1 MSTEKPRSDIFPF
14 LDRVTYLCMGDVIY
28 TGATR
33 MMLDYFRHLGFPCPE
48 LENPLMFYLCLST
61 IDRRSQARYFESS
74 NQIAALV
81 EKFRMEG
88 RPFRKVRSFQ
98 SILRHSIL
106 FINNERVTSKCAVSY
121 ASENL
126 ETEHR
131 LPLTAY
137 GRPSSGQILSTLIRR
152 EWMTVWRC
160 SASGW
165 SQLFVRVFLLPLFF
179 FLLWVFYF
187 QLEAN
192 QQSYVSRNGLL
203 YNCLAGC
210 TFLSVATTTAV
221 HPALRTRY
229 YQESRDG
236 LYYGPL
242 FIMARNISSIPLSV
256 ISVFAATAIISF
268 GEFKYHSVD
277 HLCRSISKF

>member
-1 MSTEKPRSDIFPF
+1 MI
-14 LDRVTYLCMGDVIY
+14 V
-28 TGATR
+28 
-33 MMLDYFRHLGFPCPE
+33 
-48 LENPLMFYLCLST
+48 
-61 IDRRSQARYFESS
+61 
-74 NQIAALV
+74 
-81 EKFRMEG
+81 
-88 RPFRKVRSFQ
+88 FQ
-98 SILRHSIL
+98 
-106 FINNERVTSKCAVSY
+106 FKCVVSY

-137 GRPSSGQILSTLIRR
+137 GRPSSGQILTTLIRR
-152 EWMTVWRC
+152 EWTTVWRC
-160 SASGW
+160 SATGW
-165 SQLFVRVFLLPLFF
+165 SQLFMRVFLLPLFF

-187 QLEAN
+187 QLDAN
-192 QQSYVSRNGLL
+192 QQSYASRNGLL

-242 FIMARNISSIPLSV
+242 FVSARNLSSIPLSIV
-256 ISVFAATAIISF
+256 SVLAATAIIFF
-268 GEFKYHSVD
+268 GKSVYLSTNCVCKEVN
-277 HLCRSISKF
+277 HRYRSSLQPM